1 MELISNHSP
10 QRRNEKNT
18 LMTYSTELSVYG
30 GISKETPKNLLPAV
44 QRCVDRYHTFENFI
58 NKLGYSKQSYLVAN
72 FQDDLICVPR
82 DKQGHVLIPTVQM
95 ASYAFSYDRI
105 KAWLLEYII
114 NLNEF
119 ILGLNPDK
127 KMTPNQQEEATEL
140 IIGNYGRQLF
150 VTEIPVIFSRI
161 KAGYYGKAYGIIDG
175 SMIMNCFTQYLEGRQ
190 QELDVIWRRKDE
202 EARRRQE
209 EEDAKTT
216 RMSLDEWRQS
226 LQYAEMKAAGISDN
240 IEELASKFN
249 CELFKTNDK

>member
-1 MELISNHSP
+1 
-10 QRRNEKNT
+10 
-18 LMTYSTELSVYG
+18 MTYSTELSVYE

-44 QRCVDRYHTFENFI
+44 QRCVDRYRTFENFI

-82 DKQGHVLIPTVQM
+82 DNKGHVLIPTVQM
-95 ASYAFSYDRI
+95 ASYAFSYDKI

-190 QELDVIWRRKDE
+190 QELDVIWRRKDA

-209 EEDAKTT
+209 EEDAKTP

-240 IEELASKFN
+240 IEELASKLN
-249 CELFKTNDK
+249 CEVFKTNDK